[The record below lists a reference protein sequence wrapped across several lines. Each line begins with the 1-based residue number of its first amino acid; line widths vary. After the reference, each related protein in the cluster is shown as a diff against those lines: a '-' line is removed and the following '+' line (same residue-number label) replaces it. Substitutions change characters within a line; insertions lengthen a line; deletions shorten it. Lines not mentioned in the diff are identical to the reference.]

1 MRLVLGDSHRLF
13 IDSLAPVLAGNGFTV
28 VAVATTPQEVFSA
41 LDRHQPDICLL
52 ASRFPACSGLDVLRV
67 ARGRHPGVR
76 VVILGAASD
85 LDVMAGAA
93 EAGALGYL
101 PRSHRVADI
110 VYALRRVLEGERVFE
125 TELQGTVARRCRSAG
140 GVDNWPDGA
149 LTVRERQ
156 VLLQIMD
163 GVSTT
168 QIAQSLGIAESTTRT
183 HVQNVL
189 AKLGVHS
196 RLEAITVAARPG
208 LRDEQPASWSAV
220 RVAGSR

>member
-1 MRLVLGDSHRLF
+1 
-13 IDSLAPVLAGNGFTV
+13 
-28 VAVATTPQEVFSA
+28 

-52 ASRFPACSGLDVLRV
+52 AARFPACSGLDVLRV
-67 ARGRHPGVR
+67 VRGRHPGVR
-76 VVILGAASD
+76 VVILSAGSD
-85 LDVMAGAA
+85 PDVMAAAA
-93 EAGALGYL
+93 EGGAFGYL

-110 VYALRRVLEGERVFE
+110 VFALGRVLEGERVFD
-125 TELQGTVARRCRSAG
+125 TELLATMARSCWPAEDAG
-140 GVDNWPDGA
+140 NWPDGA
-149 LTVRERQ
+149 LTVREQQ
-156 VLLQIMD
+156 VLLQIME
-163 GVSTT
+163 GVSTR

-208 LRDEQPASWSAV
+208 LRDEPLASLPTA